1 MRYLGIDYGTKKV
14 GLALSDEMGSM
25 AFPESVVPNTKELLN
40 TVTALC
46 RERGVETIVVGE
58 SRDYTGAENPVHSAA
73 RSFAKELAAATGLPV
88 WFEPEF
94 MTSVQAR
101 VLQGDG
107 GMIDASAAAIM
118 LQSFLDRTNKRSIL
132 DDDNE
137 T

>member
-14 GLALSDEMGSM
+14 GLALSDEVGSM
-25 AFPESVVPNTKELLN
+25 AFPESVVPNTKDLLPA
-40 TVTALC
+40 VARLVA
-46 RERGVETIVVGE
+46 ERGVEAIVVGE
-58 SRDYTGAENPVHSAA
+58 SRDYKGAENPVHAPA
-73 RSFAKELAAATGLPV
+73 NAFAQELGEKTGLPV
-88 WFEPEF
+88 SFEPEF

-101 VLQGDG
+101 SLQGDS
-107 GMIDASAAAIM
+107 GMIDASAAALV

>member
-14 GLALSDEMGSM
+14 GLALSDEVGSM
-25 AFPESVVPNTKELLN
+25 AFPESVVPNTKDLLD
-40 TVTALC
+40 VVAGLVAD
-46 RERGVETIVVGE
+46 RDVEGIVVGE
-58 SRDYTGAENPVHSAA
+58 SRDYKGAENPVHAPA
-73 RSFAKELAAATGLPV
+73 KAFAQELGEKTGLPV
-88 WFEPEF
+88 SFEPEF

-101 VLQGDG
+101 SLQGDS
-107 GMIDASAAAIM
+107 GMIDASAAALM